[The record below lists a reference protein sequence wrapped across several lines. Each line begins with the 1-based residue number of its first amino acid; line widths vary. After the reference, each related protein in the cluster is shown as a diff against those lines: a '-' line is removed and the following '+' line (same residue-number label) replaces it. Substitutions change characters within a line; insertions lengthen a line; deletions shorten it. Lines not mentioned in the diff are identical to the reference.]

1 MQFCDRLLLENRA
14 WSDEMRI
21 RDPDFFSRLQHGQ
34 APEALWI
41 GCSDS
46 RVPPEQ
52 LCNAPPGD
60 LFIHRNVANLVAQR
74 DPGFM
79 SVLEYAVAQLGVPH
93 IVVCGHHGC
102 GGVAAAC
109 TTEQTGLGHVED
121 HIGPL
126 RALYGAHQQ
135 TLAAIPNTS
144 ERVDR
149 LVELNV
155 IAQVDALA
163 ALSAVRDAPRPPQI
177 HGLVYGTD
185 SGRLTL
191 LCHREIKPRPS
202 PAPALS
208 A

>member
-14 WSDEMRI
+14 WSDEMRG

-52 LCNAPPGD
+52 LCNAAPGN
-60 LFIHRNVANLVAQR
+60 LFIHRNVANLVASR
-74 DPGFM
+74 DTGFM
-79 SVLEYAVAQLGVPH
+79 SVLEYAVVQLGVPH

-109 TTEQTGLGHVED
+109 AADSTGLVHVED
-121 HIGPL
+121 HIESL
-126 RALYGAHQQ
+126 QALHLYHRD
-135 TLAAIPNTS
+135 TLTGIAD
-144 ERVDR
+144 EGDRVDR

-155 IAQVDALA
+155 IAQIDALA
-163 ALSAVRDAPRPPQI
+163 ALPVVRNAPKPPQL

-185 SGRLTL
+185 SGRLSL
-191 LCHREIKPRPS
+191 LCNRDAE
-202 PAPALS
+202 PASRVASALS